1 MAAAEIYQPCF
12 RYMIVDDGL
21 IHRKG
26 IQHLVNRAL
35 TDLNYPFICDTAES
49 GPEAMK
55 LCAQNTYHFV
65 IMDQNMPQMS
75 GAEATKMILNSK
87 PHIYIIGCTAST
99 DPKDIQDCMD
109 AGMKKVLPKDY
120 KQVAEFVKRI
130 VPGMIAEHA

>member
-1 MAAAEIYQPCF
+1 MTTAEIYQPCF

-21 IHRKG
+21 VHLKG
-26 IQHLVNRAL
+26 IQHLVNKAL
-35 TDLNYPFICDTAES
+35 TELERPFICDMVES
-49 GPEAMK
+49 GARAIEM
-55 LCAQNTYHFV
+55 CAQNTYHFV

-87 PHIYIIGCTAST
+87 PDIYIIGCTAST
-99 DPKDIQDCMD
+99 DPKDIQDCID

-130 VPGMIAEHA
+130 VPGMMAEHA